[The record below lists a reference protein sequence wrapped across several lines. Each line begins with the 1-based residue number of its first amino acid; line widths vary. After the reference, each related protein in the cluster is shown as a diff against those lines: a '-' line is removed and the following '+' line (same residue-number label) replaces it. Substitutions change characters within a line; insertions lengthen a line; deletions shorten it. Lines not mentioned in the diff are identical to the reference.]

1 MIDMAKVRTVRNDE
15 GRWFAVEVR
24 TEPVDSYDEIMGPV
38 VRVHDLTYPNLGE
51 FGQFTGGS
59 AYLYNLLED
68 HESGSAGWVLAGG
81 VPVWVLSAFN
91 MNQLLPWL
99 RTFMTTE
106 QRAKVEAHNA
116 EISRKFQESLARRE
130 RERASQ

>member
-24 TEPVDSYDEIMGPV
+24 TEPDSEFSKIYGPV
-38 VRVHDLTYPNLGE
+38 VRVHDLTYPELGE

-59 AYLYNLLED
+59 AYLYDLLET
-68 HESGSAGWVLAGG
+68 HNEHNCGWVLAGG

-99 RTFMTTE
+99 RTFMTDA
-106 QRAKVEAHNA
+106 QRAKVEAHKA
-116 EISRKFQESLARRE
+116 DLSRRFQESLKRRE
-130 RERASQ
+130 QVPR

>member
-1 MIDMAKVRTVRNDE
+1 MIDMAKVRTVRNDA

-24 TEPVDSYDEIMGPV
+24 TEPVDAYDEIMGPV
-38 VRVHDLTYPNLGE
+38 VRVHDLTYPNMGE
-51 FGQFTGGS
+51 FGRFTGGS
-59 AYLYNLLED
+59 AYLYNLLEG

-99 RTFMTTE
+99 RTFMTGA
-106 QRAKVEAHNA
+106 QRARVEAHNA
-116 EISRKFQESLARRE
+116 ELSRKFQESLALRE
-130 RERASQ
+130 QVPR